1 MNQLTT
7 VFILISFGL
16 INGLTYDQKQ
26 FAQILPMKFSKYRH
40 VITKEKFIQPVVPPN
55 EKEG

>member
-1 MNQLTT
+1 MNKLTT

-26 FAQILPMKFSKYRH
+26 FAQILPMILKVQTCNNERKIH
-40 VITKEKFIQPVVPPN
+40 QPVVPPN
-55 EKEG
+55 EKGG